1 MRERIRGFLI
11 DNFLFG
17 DEEGL
22 ENKTSLL
29 DAGIVDSTGIL
40 EVVDFLDDEFR
51 IKISDD
57 EILPE
62 NLDSINNIINFLDK
76 KSVVSK
82 ESWTYI
88 LLTFTINSPQ

>member
-1 MRERIRGFLI
+1 MENKRTKIKNYIIE
-11 DNFLFG
+11 NFLFG

-22 ENKTSLL
+22 EDNTSFL

-40 EVVDFLDDEFR
+40 ELVDFLDDEFN
-51 IKISDD
+51 IKIADD

-82 ESWTYI
+82 VS
-88 LLTFTINSPQ
+88 

>member
-1 MRERIRGFLI
+1 MDNTRERIKGFLI

-22 ENKTSLL
+22 EDQTSFL

-40 EVVDFLDDEFR
+40 ELVDFLDDEFN

-62 NLDSINNIINFLDK
+62 NLDSINNIINFLEK
-76 KSVVSK
+76 KNIVS
-82 ESWTYI
+82 EAS
-88 LLTFTINSPQ
+88 

>member
-1 MRERIRGFLI
+1 MDKMRERIKGYII

-17 DEEGL
+17 DEKGL
-22 ENKTSLL
+22 EDQTSFL

-40 EVVDFLDDEFR
+40 ELVDFLDNEFR

-82 ESWTYI
+82 ES
-88 LLTFTINSPQ
+88 

>member
-1 MRERIRGFLI
+1 MENTRERIKGFLI

-22 ENKTSLL
+22 EDQTSFL

-40 EVVDFLDDEFR
+40 ELVDFLDDEFN

-62 NLDSINNIINFLDK
+62 NLDSINNIINFLEK
-76 KSVVSK
+76 KNVVTK
-82 ESWTYI
+82 
-88 LLTFTINSPQ
+88 TI

>member
-1 MRERIRGFLI
+1 MDKMRERIRGFLI

-22 ENKTSLL
+22 EDQTSFL

-40 EVVDFLDDEFR
+40 ELVDFLDDEFN

-62 NLDSINNIINFLDK
+62 NLDSINNIINFLEK
-76 KSVVSK
+76 KNVVSK
-82 ESWTYI
+82 S
-88 LLTFTINSPQ
+88 S

>member
-1 MRERIRGFLI
+1 MDNMRERIKGYII

-17 DEEGL
+17 DEENL
-22 ENKTSLL
+22 EDQTSFL

-40 EVVDFLDDEFR
+40 ELVDFLDNEFR

-82 ESWTYI
+82 ES
-88 LLTFTINSPQ
+88 

>member
-1 MRERIRGFLI
+1 MDNIRERIRGFLI

-22 ENKTSLL
+22 EDQTSFL

-40 EVVDFLDDEFR
+40 ELVDFLDNEFR

-62 NLDSINNIINFLDK
+62 NLDSINNIINFLVK
-76 KSVVSK
+76 KGVIFKTS
-82 ESWTYI
+82 
-88 LLTFTINSPQ
+88 

>member
-1 MRERIRGFLI
+1 MDKMRERIKGYII

-22 ENKTSLL
+22 EDQTSFL

-40 EVVDFLDDEFR
+40 ELVDFLDNEFR

-82 ESWTYI
+82 VS
-88 LLTFTINSPQ
+88 

>member
-1 MRERIRGFLI
+1 MDNMRERIRGFLI

-22 ENKTSLL
+22 EDQTSFL

-40 EVVDFLDDEFR
+40 ELVDFLDNEFR
-51 IKISDD
+51 INISDD

-62 NLDSINNIINFLDK
+62 NLDSINNIIKFLDK
-76 KSVVSK
+76 KSVFSK
-82 ESWTYI
+82 ES
-88 LLTFTINSPQ
+88 

>member
-1 MRERIRGFLI
+1 MRERIKGYII

-17 DEEGL
+17 DEENL
-22 ENKTSLL
+22 EDQTSFL

-40 EVVDFLDDEFR
+40 ELVDFLDNEFR

-82 ESWTYI
+82 ES
-88 LLTFTINSPQ
+88 

>member
-1 MRERIRGFLI
+1 MENMRERIKGYII

-17 DEEGL
+17 DEENL
-22 ENKTSLL
+22 EDQTSFL

-40 EVVDFLDDEFR
+40 ELVDFLDNEFR

-82 ESWTYI
+82 ES
-88 LLTFTINSPQ
+88 

>member
-1 MRERIRGFLI
+1 MDKVRERIKGYII

-17 DEEGL
+17 DEVGL
-22 ENKTSLL
+22 EDQTSFL

-40 EVVDFLDDEFR
+40 ELVDFLDNEFR

-82 ESWTYI
+82 ES
-88 LLTFTINSPQ
+88 

>member
-1 MRERIRGFLI
+1 MDKMRERIKGYII

-17 DEEGL
+17 DEENL
-22 ENKTSLL
+22 EDQTSFL

-40 EVVDFLDDEFR
+40 ELVDFLDNEFR

-82 ESWTYI
+82 AS
-88 LLTFTINSPQ
+88 

>member
-1 MRERIRGFLI
+1 MDNMRERIRGFLI

-22 ENKTSLL
+22 EDQTSFL

-40 EVVDFLDDEFR
+40 ELVDFLDNEFR

-62 NLDSINNIINFLDK
+62 NLDSINNIINFLVK
-76 KSVVSK
+76 KGVIFKTS
-82 ESWTYI
+82 
-88 LLTFTINSPQ
+88 

>member
-1 MRERIRGFLI
+1 MDNMRERIRGFLI

-22 ENKTSLL
+22 EDQTSFL
-29 DAGIVDSTGIL
+29 DGGIVDSTGIL
-40 EVVDFLDDEFR
+40 ELVDFLDDEFN

-62 NLDSINNIINFLDK
+62 NLDGIKLYHKFS
-76 KSVVSK
+76 
-82 ESWTYI
+82 
-88 LLTFTINSPQ
+88 

>member
-1 MRERIRGFLI
+1 MDNMRERIRGFLI

-22 ENKTSLL
+22 EDQASFL

-40 EVVDFLDDEFR
+40 ELVDFLDTEFR

-82 ESWTYI
+82 AS
-88 LLTFTINSPQ
+88 

>member
-1 MRERIRGFLI
+1 ME
-11 DNFLFG
+11 DQ
-17 DEEGL
+17 
-22 ENKTSLL
+22 TSFL

-40 EVVDFLDDEFR
+40 ELVDFLDNEFK

-82 ESWTYI
+82 VS
-88 LLTFTINSPQ
+88 

>member
-1 MRERIRGFLI
+1 MDNLRERIKGFVI

-22 ENKTSLL
+22 EDQTSFL

-40 EVVDFLDDEFR
+40 ELVDFLDDEFK
-51 IKISDD
+51 IKISDE

-62 NLDSINNIINFLDK
+62 NLDSINNIIRFLGK
-76 KSVVSK
+76 KLQS
-82 ESWTYI
+82 
-88 LLTFTINSPQ
+88 

>member
-1 MRERIRGFLI
+1 MINMREIIKSFII

-17 DEEGL
+17 EEEGL
-22 ENKTSLL
+22 EDHTSFLN
-29 DAGIVDSTGIL
+29 AGIVDSTGIL
-40 EVVDFLDDEFR
+40 ELVDFLDNEFN

-62 NLDSINNIINFLDK
+62 NLDSINNIINFLVK

-82 ESWTYI
+82 VS
-88 LLTFTINSPQ
+88 

>member
-1 MRERIRGFLI
+1 MDNMRERIRSFLI

-22 ENKTSLL
+22 EDQTSFL

-40 EVVDFLDDEFR
+40 ELVDFLDNEFR

-62 NLDSINNIINFLDK
+62 NLDSINNIINFLEK
-76 KSVVSK
+76 KNVVSK
-82 ESWTYI
+82 AS
-88 LLTFTINSPQ
+88 

>member
-1 MRERIRGFLI
+1 MDNMRERIKGYII

-17 DEEGL
+17 DEENL
-22 ENKTSLL
+22 EDQTSFL

-40 EVVDFLDDEFR
+40 ELVDFLDNEFR

-62 NLDSINNIINFLDK
+62 NLDSINNIVNFLK
-76 KSVVSK
+76 NKSNVSTA
-82 ESWTYI
+82 S
-88 LLTFTINSPQ
+88 

>member
-1 MRERIRGFLI
+1 MENKRTKIKSYIIE
-11 DNFLFG
+11 NFLFG

-22 ENKTSLL
+22 EDNTSFL

-40 EVVDFLDDEFR
+40 ELVDFLDDEFN
-51 IKISDD
+51 IKIADD

-76 KSVVSK
+76 KSAVSK
-82 ESWTYI
+82 VS
-88 LLTFTINSPQ
+88 